1 MHSGGHSAYLD
12 GQFVYYLLKA
22 YLFEKEN
29 GKKSGPSG
37 DFIKEN
43 PSHGNLRVR
52 AYTASG
58 ALPVSGLKVI
68 VSTEFENS
76 DIIFYEGVT
85 NESGLIEKI
94 SLPAPKLIADNLDIP
109 NKTTYDVLAIYEK
122 ENLNKVY
129 KVNMYEDVCVVQNIN
144 VAPDTPNVGD
154 IRWL

>member
-1 MHSGGHSAYLD
+1 MNTYNVNDDNFIKSD
-12 GQFVYYLLKA
+12 VYK
-22 YLFEKEN
+22 
-29 GKKSGPSG
+29 

-58 ALPVSGLKVI
+58 ALPVSGLKVV

-94 SLPAPKLIADNLDIP
+94 SLPAPKLIPDNLDVP
-109 NKTTYDVLAIYEK
+109 NKTIYDVLAIYEK

-144 VAPDTPNVGD
+144 VAPDTLNVGD